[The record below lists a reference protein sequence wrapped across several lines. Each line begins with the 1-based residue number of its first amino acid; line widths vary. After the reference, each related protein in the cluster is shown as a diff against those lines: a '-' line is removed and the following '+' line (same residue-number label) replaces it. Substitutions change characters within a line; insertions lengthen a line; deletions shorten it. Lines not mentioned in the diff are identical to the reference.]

1 MMNDKAGR
9 ALRGLA
15 GYYGVLQSLHLL
27 SLARAGWIVLRG
39 GEIPFPAPPPS
50 GGWPAT
56 SLPFLL
62 GMGAVDVAAI
72 ILGLIFVYRYFVQD
86 KIELFLGGIS
96 LTIAL
101 VSGVEYLIGT
111 LPSGAWQ
118 ENLLAYI
125 VVLLVFSPVIPLY
138 ILLLRLT
145 GNYGDLEQNPE

>member
-1 MMNDKAGR
+1 MKVSKAES
-9 ALRGLA
+9 ALKLLA

-39 GEIPFPAPPPS
+39 GQIPFPAPPPA
-50 GGWPAT
+50 GGWPST

-62 GMGAVDVAAI
+62 GMGAVDAVAI

-86 KIELFLGGIS
+86 KIELFLGIIS

-118 ENLLAYI
+118 QNLLAYI
-125 VVLLVFSPVIPLY
+125 VVLLVFSPVVPLY
-138 ILLLRLT
+138 IVLLRLT
-145 GNYGDLEQNPE
+145 GNRGD